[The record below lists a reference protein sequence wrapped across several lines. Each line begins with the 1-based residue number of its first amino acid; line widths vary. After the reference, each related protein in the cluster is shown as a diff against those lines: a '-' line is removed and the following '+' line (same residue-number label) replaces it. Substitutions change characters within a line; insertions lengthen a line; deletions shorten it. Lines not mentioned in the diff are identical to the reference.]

1 MPDDELTRRGAGNN
15 GFLRNGHETASSM
28 IPELAAQYAARS
40 SGAVIS
46 ETSIKEITL
55 VLNRRAQRGRR
66 AMLLSRRLLDPR
78 TQRKT
83 ALMQERGSN
92 VTRKI
97 LKPDGC
103 EFMHATAARCART
116 VPVA

>member
-1 MPDDELTRRGAGNN
+1 
-15 GFLRNGHETASSM
+15 
-28 IPELAAQYAARS
+28 
-40 SGAVIS
+40 
-46 ETSIKEITL
+46 
-55 VLNRRAQRGRR
+55 
-66 AMLLSRRLLDPR
+66 MLLSRRLLDPR

-83 ALMQERGSN
+83 ALMQERGSK